1 MKNVRRRYVVGLV
14 LLCVMVVSP
23 LVLRMTLSS
32 EPPILWVVSASGE
45 RGLTME
51 DLERLPQIE
60 RRGTYQNQFSNW
72 RDEGIYRGPRLA
84 AILGDDA
91 FDTAVIIASD
101 GYRMEIPRVRVE
113 DESHPMIVAITMD
126 GRHPPAWADGPR
138 IAVLPEDGDISN
150 EEYDA
155 VSAGS
160 YWVKN
165 VARIELE

>member
-1 MKNVRRRYVVGLV
+1 MKTVRRRYVAGLI

-23 LVLRMTLSS
+23 LVFRMMLSS
-32 EPPILWVVSASGE
+32 DPPILSVVSASGE
-45 RGLTME
+45 RGFTME

-60 RRGTYQNQFSNW
+60 RRGTYENQFSNW
-72 RDEGIYRGPRLA
+72 KDEGTYRGPRLA
-84 AILGDDA
+84 AILGDVPYE
-91 FDTAVIIASD
+91 TAVVIAAD
-101 GYRMEIPRVRVE
+101 GYRMEIPRTRIE
-113 DESHPMIVAITMD
+113 DEAHPMILAITMD

-150 EEYDA
+150 EEFDA